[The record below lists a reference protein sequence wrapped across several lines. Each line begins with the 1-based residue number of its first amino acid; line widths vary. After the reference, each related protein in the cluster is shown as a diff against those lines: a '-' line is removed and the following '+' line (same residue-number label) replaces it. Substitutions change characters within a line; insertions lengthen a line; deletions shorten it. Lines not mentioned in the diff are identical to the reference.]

1 MQASSKILLNLDT
14 KKIVLDK
21 FKNFEKSKVGDN
33 KLKEAC
39 DDFEA
44 FFMQQFLE
52 ISLKNS
58 KIAGEGVGSE
68 IIKGMYA
75 ESLSKVG
82 GGSVGISDILY
93 KYLSE
98 LKIKN

>member
-1 MQASSKILLNLDT
+1 MQTNDKIPINLDT
-14 KKIVLDK
+14 KKLVLDR
-21 FKNFEKSKVGDN
+21 FKNLQHLKKYNDK

-39 DDFEA
+39 NDFEA

-58 KIAGEGVGSE
+58 KIAGEDTGSE

-75 ESLSKVG
+75 EALSKAG

-93 KYLSE
+93 KYLSRTE
-98 LKIKN
+98 N

>member
-1 MQASSKILLNLDT
+1 MQVNNKIPLNLDT
-14 KKIVLDK
+14 KKLVLDK
-21 FKNFEKSKVGDN
+21 FKNLEKN
-33 KLKEAC
+33 KISNDRLKEAC
-39 DDFEA
+39 NDFEA

-82 GGSVGISDILY
+82 GGSIGISDILY

-98 LKIKN
+98 LKVKN